1 MGFIANSKSW
11 IVCFPA
17 GAQQTALKT
26 TARDLCGDTALGSQG
41 LLGLNCMAWLVLFE
55 VFHGASVHGSGSWNG
70 HNYFMWKPELSWDTG
85 TASPLLQ
92 MTSGRAL
99 SIILAVVLHDAQ
111 EVKSTKSRNFK
122 MTLSLNS

>member
-17 GAQQTALKT
+17 GAQQTALKP

-55 VFHGASVHGSGSWNG
+55 VFHGASVHGSGSWSG
-70 HNYFMWKPELSWDTG
+70 HNY
-85 TASPLLQ
+85 
-92 MTSGRAL
+92 
-99 SIILAVVLHDAQ
+99 
-111 EVKSTKSRNFK
+111 
-122 MTLSLNS
+122 